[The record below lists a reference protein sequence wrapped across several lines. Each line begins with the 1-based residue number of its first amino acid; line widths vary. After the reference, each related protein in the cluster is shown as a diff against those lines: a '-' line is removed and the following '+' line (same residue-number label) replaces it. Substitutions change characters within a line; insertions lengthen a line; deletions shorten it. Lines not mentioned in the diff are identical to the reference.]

1 MSKAKLTVPL
11 DKVVEARVAR
21 EPAFASAL
29 LQEAAQSMLCG
40 DLATARNLVRNVI
53 KGSIGYAK
61 LSKRT
66 GTPETSLIRMF
77 GPNGN
82 PTAEN
87 LSAVFVHLQRVGGVR
102 LRVSAEPLSTRQ
114 HRSRRGSQPQSAA

>member
-1 MSKAKLTVPL
+1 MSKAKRTVPF
-11 DKVVEARVAR
+11 DEVVEARVRR
-21 EPAFASAL
+21 EPGFASDL
-29 LQEAAQSMLCG
+29 LQEAAQSMLSG
-40 DLATARNLVRNVI
+40 DLATARNLIRNVI

-66 GTPETSLIRMF
+66 GTPQTSLVRMF

-87 LSAVFVHLQRVGGVR
+87 LSAVFVHLQRLGGVR
-102 LRVSAEPLSTRQ
+102 LRVSTEPTSPRQ
-114 HRSRRGSQPQSAA
+114 HRRGSQPQRAA

>member
-1 MSKAKLTVPL
+1 MSKAKPTIPF

-29 LQEAAQSMLCG
+29 LQEAAQSMLGG

-53 KGSIGYAK
+53 KGSVGYAK

-66 GTPETSLIRMF
+66 GTPETSLVRMF

-87 LSAVFVHLQRVGGVR
+87 LSSVFVHLQRLGGVR
-102 LRVSAEPLSTRQ
+102 LRVSAEPASPRQ
-114 HRSRRGSQPQSAA
+114 QRRGSQPQRAAS